1 MRILVSNDDGIQ
13 ARGIAVLAEAL
24 LPFGEVTVVA
34 PNAERSAAS
43 HALTLEHPLR
53 AKNVAFPVAGV
64 KKAYAVTGTPADCV
78 KLALSSLLDELPDLV
93 ATGINRGANLAV
105 DVFYSGTVAGAFE
118 GHFRG
123 LPSMAFSLASFE
135 ETSDLS
141 GARHWIHHIVERLL
155 QTKNR
160 DRILYNINIPALPHD
175 RIKGIKATRLGT
187 VSYSENYDR
196 RSDPAGRPYYWL
208 KGELS
213 VVDPSPETDVV
224 AVRDGY
230 ISVSPF
236 RAEITDFEALSAL
249 KTLVE

>member
-13 ARGIAVLAEAL
+13 ARGIIALAEAL
-24 LPFGEVTVVA
+24 VPLGEVIVVA

-53 AKNVAFPVAGV
+53 AKPAVFPVAGV
-64 KKAYAVTGTPADCV
+64 TKAYAVNGTPADCV
-78 KLALSSLLDELPDLV
+78 KLALSSLLDEPPDLV

-118 GHFRG
+118 GLFRK
-123 LPSMAFSLASFE
+123 LPSIAFSLASYE
-135 ETSDLS
+135 ETADLS
-141 GARHWIHHIVERLL
+141 GARHFIRPIVEKLMQMKSRSSV
-155 QTKNR
+155 
-160 DRILYNINIPALPHD
+160 LYNVNFPALPPD
-175 RIKGIKATRLGT
+175 QIRGIRGTRLGQ

-196 RSDPAGRPYYWL
+196 RSDPAGRPYFWL

-213 VVDPSPETDVV
+213 IVDPSPDTDVV

-230 ISVSPF
+230 VSISPF
-236 RAEITDFEALSAL
+236 RAELTDFEALESLQRLA
-249 KTLVE
+249 E